1 MMMGF
6 RDVFKVICF
15 AVSEYTYMKF
25 RRLVFAKE
33 RRQKRRDLEKLI
45 TYYPVICD
53 YRWVDALEGCR
64 RRFKFCAD
72 GTVIDMLNESHRFQ
86 ISAAQTGKLICLLK
100 DNGIAYMES
109 LSDPYTFDGYCCFI
123 GFYDRQ
129 RERIAETGGDNP
141 MDLDFLYVMGYIEKL
156 LEEDP
161 HPERALHY
169 DEYDDYPDYDDSGE
183 HFWDYY

>member
-33 RRQKRRDLEKLI
+33 RRQKRRDLEERI

-86 ISAAQTGKLICLLK
+86 ISAAQTRKLIRLLK
-100 DNGIAYMES
+100 DKGIAYMEP
-109 LSDPYTFDGYCCFI
+109 LSDPFTFDGYSCYI
-123 GFYDRQ
+123 GFFDKQ
-129 RERIAETGGDNP
+129 RERITESGGDNP
-141 MDLDFLYVMGYIEKL
+141 WDLDFLHVMGYIEEL

-161 HPERALHY
+161 HPDIALHY
-169 DEYDDYPDYDDSGE
+169 DDPDYDDSGE